1 MKMKM
6 EKGELI
12 GFQGCL
18 GYDYD
23 PTTKTISINEEEAKI
38 VRYIFKRYLEG
49 NGGSVIGREL
59 EEQGYLTPRGKTKW
73 SDTTVLGVIKNEK
86 YIGDI
91 LMGKTFTVDPITK
104 RRLANFGESDKYH
117 IENHHEPIIS
127 REDFEKAQGIRL
139 RRAQNRNTIAN
150 KDRKR
155 EKLSRQYAFSSMLE
169 CGFCGKILSRRTWHT
184 SSIYKKINWQCI
196 RSTKKGKKYCPHS
209 KGIQEAAIEK
219 AFVESYRQLCHADS
233 TVIDDFL
240 KIVEEEINDESLVK
254 DLKKIENQLNRI
266 ISQERKL
273 VELHLEDSID
283 EEVYAKKYKKLTKQK
298 EELLDEKKTLELT
311 IKDEDSIKERLK
323 QFKKILEN
331 REIIEEFNRTVFE
344 TIVDKV
350 VVGRIDKDGTV
361 HPYDLTFYFKTGV
374 KDSQD
379 SNKFKDKRKNAKDND
394 INKLCSY
401 KNDED
406 KKLCSQSKDNAGA
419 MLVDAIA
426 ALVFGHIY
434 DKNGVKALVI
444 STIISAPFSLF
455 IFGFNS
461 LPALLFGLALWGIGM
476 GAQESILKAAV
487 TSMVPKKN
495 RATGY
500 GIFECSFGFFWFL
513 GSWLLGVMY
522 SISLPAMII
531 ISIAAQLL
539 AIPLY
544 LKVARVK

>member
-1 MKMKM
+1 MKM